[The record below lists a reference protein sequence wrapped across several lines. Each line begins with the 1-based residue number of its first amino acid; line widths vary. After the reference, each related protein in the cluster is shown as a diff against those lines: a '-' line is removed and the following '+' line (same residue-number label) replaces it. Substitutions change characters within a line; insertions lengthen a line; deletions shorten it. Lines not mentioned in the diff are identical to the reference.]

1 MVNTV
6 GNTFQIMQ
14 TVVDGTTTYDEPVP
28 NGDFNSEKEAI
39 QGMIELVRECGFTNL
54 RVVDSNGALI
64 AESDDYE

>member
-1 MVNTV
+1 MTNLG

-28 NGDFNSEKEAI
+28 SGDFNSEEEAI

-54 RVVDSNGALI
+54 YVIDVSGALI
-64 AESDDYE
+64 ADSDDYE